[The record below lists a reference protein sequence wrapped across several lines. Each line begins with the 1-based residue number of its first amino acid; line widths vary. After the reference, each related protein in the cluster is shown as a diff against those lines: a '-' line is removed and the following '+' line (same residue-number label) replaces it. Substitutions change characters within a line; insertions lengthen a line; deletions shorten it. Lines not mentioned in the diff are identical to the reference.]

1 MKYAGVFF
9 LVAATPALAAAPVI
23 TDTSFR
29 APDGSR
35 VQQLELVV
43 DAPVAKVWDAF
54 TTDAG
59 FTSWAAPVAH
69 VDLANDGIIEA
80 TYSLSGRIG
89 DPDNIQNQIVAFVP
103 YRMIAFHNVHVPKGA
118 PFKPEIISQIRTV
131 VLFEDLG
138 DGRTRVTESGV
149 GYREGKD
156 FDEMYA
162 HFRSGNEEEFT
173 ALGTYLTKG
182 PVDWKSQA
190 DAATASVNAKK

>member
-1 MKYAGVFF
+1 MKYAAAIF
-9 LVAATPALAAAPVI
+9 LFAATPALAAAPTI

-54 TTDAG
+54 ATDAG

-80 TYSLSGRIG
+80 TYSLSGKIG
-89 DPDNIQNQIVAFVP
+89 DPDNIRNQIVAYVP

-118 PFKPEIISQIRTV
+118 PFKPEVIGQIRTI
-131 VLFEDLG
+131 VLFEDMG
-138 DGRTRVTESGV
+138 GRTRVTESGV
-149 GYREGKD
+149 GYRDGKD

-162 HFRSGNEEEFT
+162 HFRSGNAEEFT
-173 ALGTYLTKG
+173 ALATYLTKG
-182 PVDWKSQA
+182 PVDWRA
-190 DAATASVNAKK
+190 AAAAATASVGEKR

>member
-1 MKYAGVFF
+1 MKYAAVIF
-9 LVAATPALAAAPVI
+9 LLAATPVLGAAV

-54 TTDAG
+54 ATDAG

-69 VDLANDGIIEA
+69 VNLANDGVIEA

-89 DPDNIQNQIVAFVP
+89 DPENIRNQIVAFVP
-103 YRMIAFHNVHVPKGA
+103 YRLIAFHNVHVPKGA

-138 DGRTRVTESGV
+138 NGRTRVTESGV

-156 FDEMYA
+156 FDEMYE
-162 HFRSGNEEEFT
+162 HFRSGNAEEFT
-173 ALGTYLTKG
+173 ALATYLTKG
-182 PVDWKSQA
+182 PVDWKAQA
-190 DAATASVNAKK
+190 AVATASVNDKR

>member
-1 MKYAGVFF
+1 MKYAACLF
-9 LVAATPALAAAPVI
+9 LLATAPALAAAPVV

-69 VDLANDGIIEA
+69 VNLRNDGIIEA
-80 TYSLSGRIG
+80 TYSLSGKLG
-89 DPDNIQNQIVAFVP
+89 DPDNIRNQIVAFVP

-118 PFKPEIISQIRTV
+118 PFKPDVISQIRTV
-131 VLFEDLG
+131 VALEDLG
-138 DGRTRVTESGV
+138 NGRTRIVESGV
-149 GYREGKD
+149 GYGEGRD
-156 FDEMYA
+156 FDEMYD
-162 HFRSGNEEEFT
+162 HFRSGNAEEFT
-173 ALGTYLTKG
+173 ALATYLTKG
-182 PVDWKSQA
+182 PVDWKAQA
-190 DAATASVNAKK
+190 AAAVASVNDKK